1 MRKASWVIVSLVGTP
16 HALAETSKTT
26 YLTNEKVAITYSNML
41 GDPTDYLTAVPAS
54 DSDST
59 WSGPCY
65 QRLGS
70 TKSGTGYVRPAN
82 QTITV
87 DFSNVYGDFRRLHD
101 DPACRGLP
109 TPRLSACGASRTS
122 NRITISYLPIS
133 TAAVTSKSARD
144 CCSRRSTSG
153 VWAASSL
160 HSGLSGKA
168 RYRKFCR
175 RCRQPGPSPSRT
187 HPPHRLPRIR

>member
-82 QTITV
+82 QIITV
-87 DFSNVYGDFRRLHD
+87 DFSNVYGDSGDYMTIQPAGACQRLD
-101 DPACRGLP
+101 YQPAAHRE
-109 TPRLSACGASRTS
+109 PRTG
-122 NRITISYLPIS
+122 
-133 TAAVTSKSARD
+133 
-144 CCSRRSTSG
+144 
-153 VWAASSL
+153 
-160 HSGLSGKA
+160 
-168 RYRKFCR
+168 
-175 RCRQPGPSPSRT
+175 
-187 HPPHRLPRIR
+187 